1 MPHDPTP
8 ELPKDGPRTSDEWK
22 KRWSEAQKKGDTI
35 TLGKLLE
42 ERYPGFKYDPNII
55 TPLATQFYAYQ
66 QVYARQQG
74 DREPTKSRVNLET
87 VAWGVCEIGAGIW
100 AGGKAIAIAG
110 ASSQGLADSAL
121 VLVLRLTTKK

>member
-1 MPHDPTP
+1 NEIHIDKPRSSAPKPPTPPSTSANLADFRRLEQELSKVSSGMPPDPTP
-8 ELPKDGPRTSDEWK
+8 KLPKDGPRTSDEWK

-74 DREPTKSRVNLET
+74 DREPTPIVFGFNFDLM
-87 VAWGVCEIGAGIW
+87 
-100 AGGKAIAIAG
+100 
-110 ASSQGLADSAL
+110 
-121 VLVLRLTTKK
+121 